1 MDWLHINEELFQAV
15 FRKDVY
21 EAARILKQG
30 SHVNARSINGH
41 SVIHCAVMNNDLRM
55 VRLLTTHGVDVNL
68 VLEHLKTP
76 LHIAAKYSCEAVTK
90 LLLEHGADPDAGSE
104 WGTPLTVAV
113 TENNI
118 SVALMLIR
126 GGSTVTTQSLCQR
139 RRAKNST
146 MLLRAKLHILAKEFL
161 QLNDGFKRVFLQ
173 GCSRTTT
180 FLGSFYGCTDVL
192 RIISSFLGVSSAQVV
207 DRVRHLVDLVES
219 VDWENHDEQGFHLAY
234 P

>member
-1 MDWLHINEELFQAV
+1 MNQWHVNEELFQAV
-15 FRKDVY
+15 FRKDVSA
-21 EAARILKQG
+21 AARILREG
-30 SHVNARSINGH
+30 SRVNARSIRGY

-55 VRLLTTHGVDVNL
+55 VQLLTTHGVDVNL
-68 VLEHLKTP
+68 VCNHLKSP

-90 LLLEHGADPDAGSE
+90 LLLEHGADPDAESE

-118 SVALMLIR
+118 SVVLMLIR

-139 RRAKNST
+139 RRAEHSI
-146 MLLRAKLHILAKEFL
+146 MLLRAKLHILAQQFL

-180 FLGSFYGCTDVL
+180 CLGSLYGYTDVL
-192 RIISSFLGVSSAQVV
+192 RIISSCLGISSAQVV
-207 DRVRHLVDLVES
+207 DRVRHLVDLIES
-219 VDWENHDEQGFHLAY
+219 VDWENHDEQGFHLPY

>member
-1 MDWLHINEELFQAV
+1 M
-15 FRKDVY
+15 
-21 EAARILKQG
+21 
-30 SHVNARSINGH
+30 
-41 SVIHCAVMNNDLRM
+41 
-55 VRLLTTHGVDVNL
+55 
-68 VLEHLKTP
+68 LEHLKTP

-90 LLLEHGADPDAGSE
+90 LLLEKGADPDAGSE

-118 SVALMLIR
+118 SVALMLIK
-126 GGSTVTTQSLCQR
+126 GGSMVTTQSLCQR
-139 RRAKNST
+139 RRAEHSI

-180 FLGSFYGCTDVL
+180 FLGSLDGYTDVL
-192 RIISSFLGVSSAQVV
+192 RIMSSFLGVSSTQVI
-207 DRVRHLVDLVES
+207 DRVKHLVDLIES
-219 VDWENHDEQGFHLAY
+219 VDWENHDEQGFHLPY

>member
-1 MDWLHINEELFQAV
+1 MDRWHINEELFQAV
-15 FRKDVY
+15 SRKDICQ
-21 EAARILKQG
+21 AARILKEG
-30 SHVNARSINGH
+30 SHVNARSVNGH

-68 VLEHLKTP
+68 LEHFKTP

-113 TENNI
+113 AENNI

-139 RRAKNST
+139 RRAEHSI

-180 FLGSFYGCTDVL
+180 FLGSFYGYTDVL
-192 RIISSFLGVSSAQVV
+192 RIMSSFLGVSSTQVV
-207 DRVRHLVDLVES
+207 DRVRHLVDFIES
-219 VDWENHDEQGFHLAY
+219 VDWENHDEQGFHLAN

>member
-1 MDWLHINEELFQAV
+1 MDQWHVNEELFQAV
-15 FRKDVY
+15 FRKDVSG
-21 EAARILKQG
+21 AARILREG
-30 SHVNARSINGH
+30 SRVNARSIRGY

-55 VRLLTTHGVDVNL
+55 VQLLTTHGVDVNL
-68 VLEHLKTP
+68 VCNHLKSP

-90 LLLEHGADPDAGSE
+90 LLLEHGADPDAESE

-118 SVALMLIR
+118 SVVLMLIR

-139 RRAKNST
+139 RRAEHSI

-180 FLGSFYGCTDVL
+180 FLGSFYGYTDVL
-192 RIISSFLGVSSAQVV
+192 RIMSSFLGVSSTQVV
-207 DRVRHLVDLVES
+207 DRVRHLVDLIES
-219 VDWENHDEQGFHLAY
+219 VEWEDHDEQGFHLPYA
-234 P
+234 

>member
-1 MDWLHINEELFQAV
+1 MDGWHINEELFQAV
-15 FRKDVY
+15 SKRDVD
-21 EAARILKQG
+21 EAARILKKG
-30 SHVNARSINGH
+30 SNVNARSVNSH
-41 SVIHCAVMNNDLRM
+41 SVIHRAVMNNDLRM
-55 VRLLTTHGVDVNL
+55 VQPLTTHGVDVNL
-68 VLEHLKTP
+68 VCNHLKTP

-118 SVALMLIR
+118 SVALMLVR

-139 RRAKNST
+139 RRAEHSI

-180 FLGSFYGCTDVL
+180 FLGSLYGYTDVL
-192 RIISSFLGVSSAQVV
+192 RIMSSFLGVSSTQVV
-207 DRVRHLVDLVES
+207 DRVRHLVDLTES
-219 VDWENHDEQGFHLAY
+219 VEWEDHDEQGFHLPYA
-234 P
+234 